1 MYSQAQQ
8 SSINPAFATHAA
20 QQLREAT
27 DDLHRVFDN
36 LREIAKGDDPKANG
50 YDRLRATR
58 ILYDRGFGKVSKNTP
73 HTPAPGSSRPSKS
86 EESDNHTNHSSDN
99 PGPEQSAGAAG
110 APPEPDQEPRPAASD
125 RLVARIE
132 QKLDDALGPPQ
143 TPDEPEESTRDIPT
157 PSAIAPGF
165 VPDLVRDSQ
174 HYVLEIT
181 NYGAELRSILMSIH
195 EPDPEDTS
203 IRACHR
209 ITAGQMIIDRVLGP
223 AASIE
228 QALDNPYDPGE
239 DPYWALRNP
248 ADVDSEATI
257 EELIEADRLSRNFV
271 QGMRQGDGDAPCE
284 DCEDDYLCEYHD
296 PDGALHEYTNVTED
310 DIQILARAMKSMA
323 FNRDRLYI
331 DPQDG
336 RLKVRPET
344 TSTTPNPQTTQETDQ
359 CHTPSI
365 TSTSAPQTRPR
376 RRRGTQSTSAPASSS
391 SVR

>member
-1 MYSQAQQ
+1 MNKAQQ
-8 SSINPAFATHAA
+8 PSINPAFAAHAA

-58 ILYDRGFGKVSKNTP
+58 ILYDRGFGKVTRNTP
-73 HTPAPGSSRPSKS
+73 QTPAPGSSRPSKS
-86 EESDNHTNHSSDN
+86 EESNNHTNHSSDN

-181 NYGAELRSILMSIH
+181 NYGEELKSILMDIH
-195 EPDPEDTS
+195 EPDPDDDS
-203 IRACHR
+203 IRSCHR
-209 ITAGQMIIDRVLGP
+209 IAAAQMIIDRVLGP
-223 AASIE
+223 ASSLQ
-228 QALDNPYDPGE
+228 QALDHPYDPAE
-239 DPYWALRNP
+239 DPYWALRHP
-248 ADVDSEATI
+248 ADVDSDATV
-257 EELIEADRLSRNFV
+257 EELIEADRAAREFARI
-271 QGMRQGDGDAPCE
+271 MREGDGDEPCE
-284 DCEDDYLCEYHD
+284 DCEDDYLCEVHD
-296 PDGALHEYTNVTED
+296 PDSDHYGYGDVTED
-310 DIQILARAMKSMA
+310 DIQILAR
-323 FNRDRLYI
+323 FRRNIEVTRDRLYM
-331 DPQDG
+331 DRADG
-336 RLKVRPET
+336 RIKL
-344 TSTTPNPQTTQETDQ
+344 
-359 CHTPSI
+359 
-365 TSTSAPQTRPR
+365 RPR
-376 RRRGTQSTSAPASSS
+376 NYIDDS
-391 SVR
+391 